1 MTPSADYEIRQEYR
15 RILDRRADIGAARII
30 GYWFLDPPNIFD
42 PRARRKPKPE
52 FVLVLAYILMMAL
65 VCAAFNLGGRP

>member
-1 MTPSADYEIRQEYR
+1 MTPPADHEVRPEYR
-15 RILDRRADIGAARII
+15 RILDRRADVGVAKII
-30 GYWFLDPPNIFD
+30 GNWFLESPNIFD
-42 PRARRKPKPE
+42 PSARRRPKPQ

>member
-1 MTPSADYEIRQEYR
+1 MTPSADHEIRQEYC

-30 GYWFLDPPNIFD
+30 GNWFLDPPNIFD
-42 PRARRKPKPE
+42 PRAHRKPKPE

>member
-1 MTPSADYEIRQEYR
+1 MAQPADHEIRQGYC
-15 RILDRRADIGAARII
+15 RILDRRADVGAAKII
-30 GYWFLDPPNIFD
+30 GNWFLESPNIFD

>member
-1 MTPSADYEIRQEYR
+1 MKLSENHEICHEYR
-15 RILDRRADIGAARII
+15 RILDRRADIGAAKII
-30 GYWFLDPPNIFD
+30 KSWFLEPPNIFD
-42 PRARRKPKPE
+42 PRARRKPKPA

>member
-1 MTPSADYEIRQEYR
+1 MTVPADYEIRQGYR
-15 RILDRRADIGAARII
+15 RILDRRADVDATRII
-30 GYWFLDPPNIFD
+30 GNWFLESPNIFD

>member
-1 MTPSADYEIRQEYR
+1 MTPPADHEVRQEYR
-15 RILDRRADIGAARII
+15 RILDRRADVGVAKII
-30 GYWFLDPPNIFD
+30 GTWFLESPNIFD

>member
-1 MTPSADYEIRQEYR
+1 MKLSENQEIRHEYR
-15 RILDRRADIGAARII
+15 RILDRRPDIGAAKII
-30 GYWFLDPPNIFD
+30 KSSFLEPPNIFD

-65 VCAAFNLGGRP
+65 VCAAFDLVGRP

>member
-1 MTPSADYEIRQEYR
+1 MTLPADHVIRQEYQ
-15 RILDRRADIGAARII
+15 RILDRRADIGAAKII
-30 GYWFLDPPNIFD
+30 KDWFLDSPNVFD
-42 PRARRKPKPE
+42 ERARRKPKPE